1 MAKEKRCPSKP
12 SFFSLL
18 VFGILLT
25 MRKAA
30 PTVPIV
36 PNVPILVVLQSRR
49 SVQADE
55 EGTLESIL
63 QQQSPLALVEGIK
76 KRTRQQAAHRAFEYI
91 DGNL

>member
-1 MAKEKRCPSKP
+1 M
-12 SFFSLL
+12 
-18 VFGILLT
+18 
-25 MRKAA
+25 
-30 PTVPIV
+30 V

-76 KRTRQQAAHRAFEYI
+76 KRTRQQTAHRAIEYI
-91 DGNL
+91 D